1 VRAGFELEVEVEIE
15 IEVEGGRGGYWWRRG
30 KRLV

>member
-30 KRLV
+30 KRPV